1 MTVSTTDSVIE
12 YTAGG
17 PGYPIPYRF
26 LQDSDIQAVLVKQNG
41 TSETLVLGTQYSLT
55 GAGSQ
60 SGGTLTSAYA
70 AGFLATP
77 GATLSISRVMVATQP
92 TDLRNQGKF
101 LAETHETV
109 FDRLTMLIQQGF
121 SLLAR
126 ALVRPPGKNYY
137 DAEGRQ
143 IKNLGDPTGNQ
154 DATTRSWVLTQVNSV
169 RNDLTTLAYTLYN
182 QSIAYAE
189 SLVAGV
195 VGGYG
200 AFLQSGT
207 GAVIRTFQ
215 SKMRDIFNTRD
226 FGVTA
231 DGTDQSSKMQATVNA
246 ADAVDV
252 ASGTFL
258 VEQTVRANG
267 KKLNLRGSVRAFN
280 SLIPESLAHD
290 QVVPGLIIADSYTP
304 FDYSRFGRMDP
315 TILAYGD
322 SNTAW
327 VDATSTRIGV
337 GQGSW
342 PAYLEAH
349 LAKYSYFA
357 VGRVRGDGSP
367 GRTSQFALD
376 NFDLFMTTYD
386 PQVAI
391 LGWGTNDIAQGVSRA
406 AYLANMALLIERFRQ
421 RGVLTIV
428 LGIPWHGTYF
438 NESKAWN
445 SSLATLCQNYGV
457 DFVPVYTVF
466 ANASTTYFAADGIHY
481 TVIANQVIAEILH
494 DIIVR
499 NYGIPKN
506 RMTPFLP
513 RPASSQDA
521 YSWTCEGIR
530 HSNGMKLQI
539 VQTPDVYVRRLFPYA
554 IKIDAG
560 QEVSITAAGPFSA
573 LFDYPDSI
581 GASWTLN
588 GLPYSPVTRGT
599 VIKLNSTSPRLD
611 GSSSS
616 FRVGCTSGSIYL
628 VSTLAEFGFPSRVY
642 STAEIRNGL
651 YVPGQIISIAD
662 ATHKLDTIMAQVS
675 GTTDIGYAVDLD
687 IANVGPISV
696 RTAITSA
703 PVGFKFLQPDDDTWW
718 RWNGSAWSAM

>member
-1 MTVSTTDSVIE
+1 MAVPAGPTEVRYVGNGVTKTFTIPFLLILSSDLDVFLNGSEQGSGYVIAGAGNPTSSITFTAAPAVGVDVYLVLNVPFERLNDYQENGDFLAATVNRDFDRIWQALKQLLRGATRALTLGSTDVDGSGWYRAKGNGIRNLADPINEQDAVNQRFMRDYVDRSVSGIV
-12 YTAGG
+12 GG
-17 PGYPIPYRF
+17 LGFF
-26 LQDSDIQAVLVKQNG
+26 LQI
-41 TSETLVLGTQYSLT
+41 
-55 GAGSQ
+55 
-60 SGGTLTSAYA
+60 
-70 AGFLATP
+70 
-77 GATLSISRVMVATQP
+77 
-92 TDLRNQGKF
+92 
-101 LAETHETV
+101 
-109 FDRLTMLIQQGF
+109 
-121 SLLAR
+121 
-126 ALVRPPGKNYY
+126 
-137 DAEGRQ
+137 
-143 IKNLGDPTGNQ
+143 
-154 DATTRSWVLTQVNSV
+154 
-169 RNDLTTLAYTLYN
+169 
-182 QSIAYAE
+182 
-189 SLVAGV
+189 GV
-195 VGGYG
+195 
-200 AFLQSGT
+200 
-207 GAVIRTFQ
+207 GAVQRTFQ

-226 FGVTA
+226 FGVAA
-231 DGTDQSSKMQATVNA
+231 DGTDQGSKMQAAINA

-258 VEQTVRANG
+258 CEQTVRGNG

-349 LAKYSYFA
+349 LAKYPYFA
-357 VGRVRGDGSP
+357 LGRVRGDGSP

-376 NFDLFMTTYD
+376 NFDLFMATYD

-406 AYLANMALLIERFRQ
+406 TYLSNMALLIERFRQ

-428 LGIPWHGTYF
+428 LGIPWHGAFF

-457 DFVPVYTVF
+457 EFVPVYTVF
-466 ANASTTYFAADGIHY
+466 ANASSTYFAADGIHY
-481 TVIANQVIAEILH
+481 TVVANQVIAEIVH
-494 DIIVR
+494 DIIVKS
-499 NYGIPKN
+499 YGIPKN
-506 RMTPFLP
+506 KMIPFPP
-513 RPASSQDA
+513 RPTSSQDP

-581 GASWTLN
+581 GAAWTLN
-588 GLPYSPVTRGT
+588 GNPFSPVTRGT

-628 VSTLAEFGFPSRVY
+628 VATQAEFGFPARVY

-651 YVPGQIISIAD
+651 YVPGQIITIAD

-675 GTTDIGYAVDLD
+675 GVTDVGYAVDLD
-687 IANVGPISV
+687 IANVGPVSV

-703 PVGFKFLQPDDDTWW
+703 PVGFKFFQPDDETWW
-718 RWNGSAWSAM
+718 RWDGAAWVAF